1 MPVEEKSIHSLLQKV
16 SRQLAKMSS
25 DPVPQNVHQFRTATR
40 RLEAVLSDL
49 IPEPARNQRKLLKQ
63 LSRLRR
69 RAGRVRDVDV
79 QITALRSLKMPE
91 EPGRKTQIL
100 RTLADLRARR
110 EKKFLKA
117 LNDGTVRQIRRR
129 LRRAKTT
136 IQISKNGPDPLT
148 LASRMFVRLTK
159 QQGPITEEVLH
170 QYRINGKR
178 IRYIA
183 ELAGK
188 TRGAQRWIEPL
199 KRMQDALGDWHDW
212 LTLTQTVE
220 SLVTDGVNSALL
232 SALTNI
238 TRAKLRDAV
247 QVVAETK
254 AELLAKPAVA
264 AKPAASSQRLPQ
276 RRAVAS
282 QPEIEAAVA

>member
-1 MPVEEKSIHSLLQKV
+1 MSVEEKSIRSLLQRV

-40 RLEAVLSDL
+40 RLEAVLSEL
-49 IPEPARNQRKLLKQ
+49 IPKPGGNERKLRKQ

-69 RAGRVRDVDV
+69 RAGRVRDIDV
-79 QITALRSLKMPE
+79 QIAALRSLKMPE
-91 EPGRKTQIL
+91 EPRRKTQIL
-100 RTLADLRARR
+100 RALSESRARR

-117 LNDGTVRQIRRR
+117 LDDGTVRQIRRR
-129 LRRAKTT
+129 LRRARAA
-136 IQISKNGPDPLT
+136 IQIPKNGCDPLA
-148 LASRMFVRLTK
+148 LAARLFAHLAR
-159 QQGPITEEVLH
+159 QPGPITEEVLH
-170 QYRINGKR
+170 RYRIEGKR

-188 TRGAQRWIEPL
+188 TPEARRWVDPL

-220 SLVTDGVNSALL
+220 VLVADGVNSALL

-238 TRAKLRDAV
+238 TRAKFRDAIH
-247 QVVAETK
+247 VVAETK
-254 AELLAKPAVA
+254 AALLAKPLVT
-264 AKPAASSQRLPQ
+264 AKPAAPTMLHA
-276 RRAVAS
+276 RRGLAA
-282 QPEIEAAVA
+282 QPAELEAAVA